1 VVFLAQ
7 KLVKQ
12 AIFGGVII
20 LLFILL
26 VAIIQLQDFF
36 LRNILWIFLGL
47 IVLFLVWKY
56 DYLLQLKD
64 FERAVIFRLGKVH
77 RVGGPGWAILL
88 PPIETYYA
96 VDVRTQTIDVKPQNV
111 VTKDQVEVRVDAV
124 IYLKVRKDNE
134 SVIKSIVEVQDYR
147 QASQLYVVALI
158 RDAIGTMNLSELI
171 SNVEQLNAKMEKG
184 LSNIAHSWG
193 VTIESAKIT
202 TMDIPAV
209 VLSAMHDQKA
219 AVQKKLARIEAAE
232 AQKIEIDAVKAA
244 AEQLNEK
251 ALAYYYVKALEKV
264 GEGKSTK
271 FIFPMELSRL
281 AEAIGGRIAG
291 KEK

>member
-1 VVFLAQ
+1 M
-7 KLVKQ
+7 
-12 AIFGGVII
+12 
-20 LLFILL
+20 
-26 VAIIQLQDFF
+26 
-36 LRNILWIFLGL
+36 
-47 IVLFLVWKY
+47 
-56 DYLLQLKD
+56 
-64 FERAVIFRLGKVH
+64 
-77 RVGGPGWAILL
+77 
-88 PPIETYYA
+88 
-96 VDVRTQTIDVKPQNV
+96 PQNV

-134 SVIKSIVEVQDYR
+134 SVIKSIVEVQDYK

>member
-1 VVFLAQ
+1 MAQ

-134 SVIKSIVEVQDYR
+134 SVIKSIVEVQDYK

>member
-1 VVFLAQ
+1 LAQ

>member
-1 VVFLAQ
+1 MAQ